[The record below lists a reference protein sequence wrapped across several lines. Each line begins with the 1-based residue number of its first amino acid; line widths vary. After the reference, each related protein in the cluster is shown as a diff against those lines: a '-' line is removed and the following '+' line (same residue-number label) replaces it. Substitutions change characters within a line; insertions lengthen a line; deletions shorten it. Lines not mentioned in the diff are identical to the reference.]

1 MSVVVLIIVLVICL
15 ALEGFFSG
23 SEIALVNADK
33 HKLAL
38 AVDAG
43 SKRARSVL
51 YLMKRPALFFSTT
64 LLGTN
69 LCTITATV
77 VATFFII
84 DRFGETYALL
94 AILYWPFT
102 LILGEIV
109 PKAVYQHNADR
120 MVMRI
125 APLLLGVSYVLYPA
139 VWLFS
144 KLTDLLLGGVKR
156 RAELEQPI
164 SREELELM
172 LEVGKP
178 EGSDVKPTERTL
190 ISRLFDLE
198 DKRVSQIMTPL
209 VDVVSIPVGASRDTA
224 CGVLDESGFSRVPV
238 IEDEPFNVAG
248 ILTGTDLLFGDRQKP
263 VRELMRPAY
272 FVPEDMPL
280 DELLIAMK
288 RGGQPMAVAVD
299 EYGAATGVVTVEDL
313 LEEVV
318 GEIQDE
324 HDEEEQLFKRAGR
337 HRYFVN
343 GRMEIAHAN
352 ERLKL
357 DIPDGPYQTV
367 AGFVIHMLERIP
379 KKDESLRFGKF
390 IYRVSA
396 ATDRSVLEVEVM
408 RTQEKGEV
416 GKR

>member
-1 MSVVVLIIVLVICL
+1 MSIAVLIIVLVICL
-15 ALEGFFSG
+15 VLEGFFSG

-33 HKLAL
+33 YKLAL
-38 AVDAG
+38 ATESG
-43 SKRARSVL
+43 SRRARFALHLV
-51 YLMKRPALFFSTT
+51 KHPALFFSTT
-64 LLGTN
+64 LFGTN

-77 VATFFII
+77 VATFFVIN
-84 DRFGETYALL
+84 RFGETYAPL

-102 LILGEIV
+102 LIFGEIV
-109 PKAVYQHNADR
+109 PKAIYQHNADR

-125 APLLLGVSYVLYPA
+125 APPLLAVSYVLYPA
-139 VWLFS
+139 VWVFS
-144 KLTDLLLGGVKR
+144 KLTDVLLGGVKR
-156 RAELEQPI
+156 KAEMEQPI
-164 SREELELM
+164 SRDELELM

-178 EGSDVKPTERTL
+178 EDSDVKPAERTL

-198 DKRVSQIMTPL
+198 DKRVRQIMPPL
-209 VDVVSIPVGASRDTA
+209 VDVVSIPIGASRDSA

-238 IEDEPFNVAG
+238 IEDDPFNVTG
-248 ILTGTDLLFGDRQKP
+248 VLTGTDLLFGERDKS
-263 VRELMRPAY
+263 VRELMRQAY
-272 FVPEDMPL
+272 FVPEEMPL

-324 HDEEEQLFKRAGR
+324 HDEEEQLFRRTGR
-337 HRYFVN
+337 HHYFIN

-357 DIPDGPYQTV
+357 DIPEGPYQTV
-367 AGFVIHMLERIP
+367 AGFVIHILERIP
-379 KKDESLRFGKF
+379 KKGEKF
-390 IYRVSA
+390 SSGNFVYRVA
-396 ATDRSVLEVEVM
+396 VATDRSVIEVEVV
-408 RTQEKGEV
+408 RSQEKVEV